1 MLLPRLLRGPGQQ
14 HGHPAG
20 HFLNLPSPRHC
31 CLLTQG
37 PQCSGRAK
45 DDAEAGKRCDQ
56 WVEAAPRP
64 PTPTSANS
72 GQRWLLLASG
82 SQGTMWHCQLLQ
94 GQEAQETLPVPGGA
108 ECLPGRL
115 LHPRKAA
122 RPCRKEGA
130 SVSGYLTVMQ
140 PGVCEDGLPALG
152 QPKQAPS
159 RLQSVKSLVPIIG
172 GRVGE
177 GWTPIAESSLEG
189 QPAGRSG
196 PLLSQPGPAATPVP
210 QGRQDVSSPSLLL
223 FPLAR
228 EGHFTHKPCSWCGG
242 GGDSDACCSLSLCK
256 D

>member
-1 MLLPRLLRGPGQQ
+1 MISGWRQPLARLHPQAPTLARGGCSWLLEAKAPCGTASCYRVKRPKR
-14 HGHPAG
+14 PY
-20 HFLNLPSPRHC
+20 P
-31 CLLTQG
+31 CLVGLSASQGGCSTQG
-37 PQCSGRAK
+37 R
-45 DDAEAGKRCDQ
+45 
-56 WVEAAPRP
+56 
-64 PTPTSANS
+64 
-72 GQRWLLLASG
+72 
-82 SQGTMWHCQLLQ
+82 
-94 GQEAQETLPVPGGA
+94 LP
-108 ECLPGRL
+108 
-115 LHPRKAA
+115 